1 MSNHKLAPI
10 VYFDGTFL
18 NNSTGIGRDAANL
31 LSASKIAFGGR
42 LEIVYPK
49 FEITSGKVEFSRTP
63 SSQLNRKLLAIC
75 VAFTKRPIKVFLP
88 ERSVYIQSHLFGILP
103 LGKLVQSIVR
113 LHDIFPVTN
122 PDWFRV
128 IPQRVFEISFESAI
142 KSSFFVCDSLA
153 TKRDLLDLSPSSE
166 ERTLVSYCPVSIPE
180 RQSCQKC
187 SLCLNFPTRST
198 KIVVTIG
205 TLEPRKNYVA
215 LLQAWEKFTI
225 DKDGSYS
232 LIIIGKFGW
241 KYRAINAHLKRS
253 ISAGTVLHFSD
264 ACDGSMVKML
274 ESADFYISASLNEGF
289 NLPAAEAALM
299 QKKLLLSDIPVHRE
313 LYSDNALYFDPLEPH
328 SISTALEAAQSHA
341 NFLGESHNVIQF
353 RDRVMELAD
362 TLKTISELGRNK
374 KNY

>member
-1 MSNHKLAPI
+1 MSNHKLAPT

-18 NNSTGIGRDAANL
+18 NNSTGIGRDASNL

-49 FEITSGKVEFSRTP
+49 FEITSGKVKFLRTP
-63 SSQLNRKLLAIC
+63 SSHFNRKLLAIC
-75 VAFTKRPIKVFLP
+75 VAFTKRPMKVFLP

-122 PDWFRV
+122 PAWFKV
-128 IPQRVFEISFESAI
+128 IPQRVFEISLESAI
-142 KSSFFVCDSLA
+142 KSSFFVCDSYA

-166 ERTLVSYCPVSIPE
+166 GRTLVSYCPVSIPE
-180 RQSCQKC
+180 TQGCQKC
-187 SLCLNFPTRST
+187 SLCLNFPA
-198 KIVVTIG
+198 KNIKNVVTVG

-215 LLQAWEKFTI
+215 LLQAWDKFI
-225 DKDGSYS
+225 VGKDGRYS

-264 ACDGSMVKML
+264 ACDGSMVKIL

-313 LYSDNALYFDPLEPH
+313 LYSDDAIYFDPIEPD
-328 SISTALEAAQSHA
+328 SIATALELAQSPS
-341 NFLGESHNVIQF
+341 NFLGESHNVVQLG
-353 RDRVMELAD
+353 DSVLDLAD
-362 TLKTISELGRNK
+362 TLKTISELDRNK